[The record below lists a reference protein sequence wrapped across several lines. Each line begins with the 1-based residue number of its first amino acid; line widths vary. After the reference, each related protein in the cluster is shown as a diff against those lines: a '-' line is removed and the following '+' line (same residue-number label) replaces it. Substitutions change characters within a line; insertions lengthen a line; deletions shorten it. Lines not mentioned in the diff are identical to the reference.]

1 MAVTF
6 MNSTSYCGIIPTIKI
21 TVYDTRPENGGMLSK
36 SVKLDPNKLY
46 DVVYYDDSLGAIT
59 TFTGKPRSA
68 MLRADLMSSSL
79 ADLLS
84 LGLPNVIEQ
93 VVFDYSKE
101 NDAHVLLCKVSN
113 IRDITEHV
121 EEEPETPVEPTDPT
135 EPTDPSEP

>member
-6 MNSTSYCGIIPTIKI
+6 MNSTSYCGIVPTIKI
-21 TVYDTRPENGGMLSK
+21 TVYDAKPENGGMLSK
-36 SVKLDPNKLY
+36 SVKLDPDKLY
-46 DVVYYDDSLGAIT
+46 DVVYYDDSLGTIT

-113 IRDITEHV
+113 IRDIAEHV
-121 EEEPETPVEPTDPT
+121 EEAPETPVEPEPT

>member
-21 TVYDTRPENGGMLSK
+21 TEYDSKHENGGMISK
-36 SVKLDPNKLY
+36 SVKLDPNTLY

-113 IRDITEHV
+113 IRDIAEHV
-121 EEEPETPVEPTDPT
+121 EEEPETPEEPI
-135 EPTDPSEP
+135 DPSEP

>member
-6 MNSTSYCGIIPTIKI
+6 MNSTSYCGIVPTIKI
-21 TVYDTRPENGGMLSK
+21 TVYDTRPQNCGMISK
-36 SVKLDPNKLY
+36 SVKLDPDKLY

-84 LGLPNVIEQ
+84 LGLPNIIEQ

-101 NDAHVLLCKVSN
+101 NDAHFLLCKFYN
-113 IRDITEHV
+113 IRDIAEHG
-121 EEEPETPVEPTDPT
+121 
-135 EPTDPSEP
+135 

>member
-21 TVYDTRPENGGMLSK
+21 TEYDSKHENGGMISK

-121 EEEPETPVEPTDPT
+121 EEEPETPE

>member
-6 MNSTSYCGIIPTIKI
+6 MNSTSYCGIVPTIKI

-36 SVKLDPNKLY
+36 SVKLDPDKLY

-121 EEEPETPVEPTDPT
+121 EEEPETPVEPEPT

>member
-36 SVKLDPNKLY
+36 SVKLDPDKLY
-46 DVVYYDDSLGAIT
+46 DVVYYDDSIGAIT

-68 MLRADLMSSSL
+68 MLRANLMSSSL

-84 LGLPNVIEQ
+84 LGLTNVIEKD
-93 VVFDYSKE
+93 VFDYSKE

-113 IRDITEHV
+113 IRDIAEHV
-121 EEEPETPVEPTDPT
+121 EEAPETPVEPA
-135 EPTDPSEP
+135 EPTVPCEL

>member
-21 TVYDTRPENGGMLSK
+21 TEYDSKHENGGMISK

-113 IRDITEHV
+113 IRDIAEHV
-121 EEEPETPVEPTDPT
+121 EEEPETPE